1 MHFYARLLVLRCYE
15 DYTLQHDT
23 QPIDLNRSNRVYV
36 AHHPHIVAMHHRRLE
51 LVKLKQDLSG
61 YLGPLAPKNKS
72 VAVRKSPD
80 SAEDQYRR
88 KLQGLLTDIE
98 MLLSLY
104 DNTMRIYEWHIHETD
119 SDYKGELASEQLE
132 EARVKG
138 HSNQSW

>member
-1 MHFYARLLVLRCYE
+1 
-15 DYTLQHDT
+15 
-23 QPIDLNRSNRVYV
+23 
-36 AHHPHIVAMHHRRLE
+36 MHHRRLE